1 MPPKPRKKPAY
12 ELLYEEIKNDILTG
26 KLKNKEKLPSKRAL
40 AEERRVSVVT
50 VENALAQLLAE
61 GYVTSIQRSGTYV
74 QYSGEVF
81 SPAFADA
88 QKTWHSE
95 DFFGERQTGIEP
107 PAMGAEQPAMGAAA
121 LFPFSV
127 WARLMRTVILEQG
140 TRLLRPVRQ
149 GGVYEL
155 RAAISDH
162 LYRRRGIRV
171 SPEQIIIGAGTEDL
185 YTQVIRLLG
194 RELLY
199 ATENPCYEAT
209 ERIYR
214 LNDAKTVRIPLDE
227 QGLSAEALKKSGAD
241 VAHISPAHHFPT
253 GIVMPISR
261 RREIMR
267 WAKDQPERYIIED
280 DYDGEFRRAG
290 IPVPAM
296 FGSDGGQVIYINT
309 FSQTLA
315 PSVRIGYMCLPP
327 RLLLRWRERL
337 GFCACPV
344 PSFEQY
350 TLAKFIS
357 EGYFERHV
365 SRVRKFA
372 RRAAELTERAML
384 AAGVTVTESGA
395 GLHFRI
401 TAENT
406 DGLIRRMEECGLRV
420 RPMGEYFTEEAG
432 AAENLVAGYEN
443 QYVVSYANADEEALL
458 RFLAEV

>member
-12 ELLYEEIKNDILTG
+12 ELLYEEIRNDILTG
-26 KLKNKEKLPSKRAL
+26 KLKNKERIPSKRAL
-40 AEERRVSVVT
+40 AETHGVSVVT
-50 VENALAQLLAE
+50 VENALAQLAAE
-61 GYVTSIQRSGTYV
+61 GYVTMIPRSGTYV
-74 QYSGEVF
+74 GYHGDILRPSEGLPLP
-81 SPAFADA
+81 PA
-88 QKTWHSE
+88 E
-95 DFFGERQTGIEP
+95 EEP
-107 PAMGAEQPAMGAAA
+107 PDPPASGAAA

-127 WARLMRTVILEQG
+127 WARLMRTVLLEQG
-140 TRLLRPVRQ
+140 ARLLRPVRG

-155 RAAISDH
+155 RAAIADY
-162 LYRRRGIRV
+162 LYRCRGMRV
-171 SPEQIIIGAGTEDL
+171 SPGQIFIGAGSEDL
-185 YTQVIRLLG
+185 YTQAARLLG

-199 ATENPCYEAT
+199 AVESPGYEAT
-209 ERIYR
+209 ERLYR
-214 LNDAKTVRIPLDE
+214 LNGANTVRIPLDG
-227 QGLSAEALKKSGAD
+227 QGLSVSALRKSGAD

-267 WAKDQPERYIIED
+267 WAEEKEGRYIVED
-280 DYDGEFRRAG
+280 DYDSEFRRAG

-296 FGSDGGQVIYINT
+296 FGTGSGRVIYINT

-327 RLLLRWRERL
+327 NLIPLRRERL

-357 EGYFERHV
+357 EGYFERHI

-372 RRAAELTERAML
+372 RRTAELSESVFIRSGAL
-384 AAGVTVTESGA
+384 VTESGA

-401 TAENT
+401 TVRGADET
-406 DGLIRRMEECGLRV
+406 IRRLEDCGLRI
-420 RPMGEYFTEEAG
+420 RPIGSYFSDEKD

-443 QYVVSYANADEEALL
+443 QFVVSYANADEEALL
-458 RFLAEV
+458 RLWKDGCPDTPLRSI